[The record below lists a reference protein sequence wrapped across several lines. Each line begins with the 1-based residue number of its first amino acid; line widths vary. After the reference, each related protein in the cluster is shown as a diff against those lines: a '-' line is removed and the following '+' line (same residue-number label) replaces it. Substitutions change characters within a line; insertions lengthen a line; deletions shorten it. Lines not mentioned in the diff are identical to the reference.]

1 MSNIWDQ
8 PAYQPAYA
16 PTSKWNARRL
26 AGLGILA
33 VLLVA
38 MVAMEPRVFGPIA
51 FTGLFIG
58 VYLLPTLVA
67 TVRKS
72 HLLGPVTVVNLLL
85 GWTFI
90 GWVAALAMAVK
101 DSRG

>member
-8 PAYQPAYA
+8 PAYWASQPA
-16 PTSKWNARRL
+16 PVRKWNARRL

-38 MVAMEPRVFGPIA
+38 MIAMEPRVFGPIA

-72 HLLGPVTVVNLLL
+72 HLQGPVTVVNLFL

-90 GWVAALAMAVK
+90 GWVVALAMAVK
-101 DSRG
+101 K